1 MQLCYTVH
9 MSTGYENTTESR
21 FAKLAQMGET
31 VFHISDLANI
41 WQIHNKNTLH
51 TTLKRYTQRGLL
63 FRIYRG
69 FYSLRKPENIDPV
82 FLGIKA
88 VNKFAYLSAESVLF
102 EKGIITQKSDY
113 ITLTSSVSAKFSI
126 GGNNYKVRQLGD
138 RFLFNKTGLVLQDGY
153 YQATTERAVA
163 DLLYF
168 NPHHYFD
175 GAKFIDWTRI
185 KKIQKQLG
193 YNFNK
198 K

>member
-1 MQLCYTVH
+1 
-9 MSTGYENTTESR
+9 MSTGYKNTTENR
-21 FAKLAQMGET
+21 FAKLAQMGEM

-51 TTLKRYTQRGLL
+51 TTLKRYVQKGLL

-69 FYSLRKPENIDPV
+69 FYSLQKPEDIDPI
-82 FLGIKA
+82 FLGVKA
-88 VNKFAYLSAESVLF
+88 VNKFTYLSTELVLAK
-102 EKGIITQKSDY
+102 KGIIMQKSDC
-113 ITLTSSVSAKFSI
+113 ITLVSSVSIKFSI

-168 NPHHYFD
+168 NPHYYFD
-175 GAKFIDWTRI
+175 GGKFIDWTGV